1 MTSPPVTSGLAGLDG
16 LPGVGLEQMSADAAL
31 MTRTDRK
38 YVVPLESLP
47 GLVGR
52 VVALDPG
59 TRVLDIHGRRRH
71 AYSST
76 YLDTPDLDGWWSS
89 ARRRRRRFKVR
100 SRHYR
105 DTDLAFTEVKT
116 RGPRGTTVK
125 TRTPLPGH
133 GRARDLDVLPD
144 VHLAF
149 VDTELAR
156 AGVDDVDVS
165 GLVPTLHTSY
175 LRSTLWLPSSGSR
188 VTIDTDLAWSLP
200 WSEETV
206 RVPGLAVV
214 ETKTA
219 RGGVGIDRALWA
231 EGHRPVRI
239 SKYGTGLGLLVPE
252 LPDHRWHRTL
262 TRIRAAALTTTEPR
276 LSA

>member
-1 MTSPPVTSGLAGLDG
+1 MTWTPVASGLAVLDG
-16 LPGVGLEQMSADAAL
+16 LPAVGLEQVVADAGL

-47 GLVGR
+47 ALVER
-52 VVALDPG
+52 VVAVDPG
-59 TRVLDIHGRRRH
+59 TRVLDIQGRRRH

-76 YLDTPDLDGWWSS
+76 YLDTPELDGYWRS

-125 TRTPLPGH
+125 TRTPLLDH
-133 GRARDLDVLPD
+133 GPTHDLEVLPD

-149 VDTELAR
+149 VDSELAR
-156 AGVDDVDVS
+156 AGVDGVDAS

-200 WSEETV
+200 WSEQTV
-206 RVPGLAVV
+206 QVPGLAVV

-231 EGHRPVRI
+231 EGHRPMRI
-239 SKYGTGLGLLVPE
+239 SKYGTGLSLLVPE
-252 LPDHRWHRTL
+252 LPSHRWHRTL
-262 TRIRAAALTTTEPR
+262 TRIRAASLTTTEPR